1 MVDTIF
7 CNNAGDT
14 VVLPDPDDPKCGHI
28 SKGRYGYYSRVVT
41 VIGVNGDCTITTKS
55 GGTGSITGPNLP
67 ASASISLVGVCGFE
81 ALGQALTLA
90 VVEGASYH
98 VASTA
103 CVLSESTPPVPPVS
117 PPLSPCDDYV
127 PIYCAHYQCKC
138 TTALA
143 AVAFSSCSYSS
154 YPYDACIRQCVNY
167 CNGQSNGG
175 PNNGHAISL
184 RGTGLCWCCS
194 GTSVSKQG
202 LNLWNSYRSGC

>member
-1 MVDTIF
+1 
-7 CNNAGDT
+7 
-14 VVLPDPDDPKCGHI
+14 
-28 SKGRYGYYSRVVT
+28 

-81 ALGQALTLA
+81 ARGQALTLA

-154 YPYDACIRQCVNY
+154 YPFDSCIRQCVNY
-167 CNGQSNGG
+167 CNDHIAANGG

-184 RGTGLCWCCS
+184 GGAWGVCQCCS
-194 GTSVSKQG
+194 GSSVNQ
-202 LNLWNSYRSGC
+202 LDDDTPEWNSYQSGC